1 MEEYAVKNLVWKNL
15 VSMDFDNPN
24 VNWQGFREGVEML
37 PLYGDATQG
46 CSCALLRYQPG
57 AHIPR
62 HLHVGMEFLLILRGS
77 QRDERGDYHAG
88 TFLINPATSSHEIFS
103 EEGCVVLAVWEKPV
117 RFIQVTE

>member
-1 MEEYAVKNLVWKNL
+1 MEEHAEKKLVWSDL
-15 VSMDFDNPN
+15 LSMDFDSPTLH
-24 VNWQGFREGVEML
+24 WQDFRKGVDML
-37 PLYGDATQG
+37 PLHGDPTQG

-77 QRDERGDYHAG
+77 QRDERGQYHAG

-117 RFIQVTE
+117 KFISAAD

>member
-1 MEEYAVKNLVWKNL
+1 MEEHAGKKLVWENL
-15 VSMDFDNPN
+15 LTMDFNSPQMK
-24 VNWQGFREGVEML
+24 WQDFREGVDML
-37 PLYGDATQG
+37 PLHGDTAQG
-46 CSCALLRYQPG
+46 CSSALLRYQPG

-77 QRDERGDYHAG
+77 QRDERGHYQAG

-117 RFIQVTE
+117 KFISAD